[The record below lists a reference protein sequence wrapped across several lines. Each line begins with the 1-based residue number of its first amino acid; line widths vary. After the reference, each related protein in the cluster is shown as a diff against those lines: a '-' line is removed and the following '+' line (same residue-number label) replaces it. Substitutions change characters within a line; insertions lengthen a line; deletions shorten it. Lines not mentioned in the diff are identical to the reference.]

1 MSNKKD
7 KINEVNLMKNGM
19 KAKIIAY
26 RKYED
31 IDVEFEDGYIY
42 HTIKVMV
49 LLKREA

>member
-31 IDVEFEDGYIY
+31 IDVKFEDGYISY
-42 HTIKVMV
+42 NKS
-49 LLKREA
+49 